1 MAYFVL
7 SPNGE
12 ETLNKLLSADSD
24 HLRGGPS
31 HVILLLVQKNQVNR
45 INSF

>member
-1 MAYFVL
+1 MTYFVL

-12 ETLNKLLSADSD
+12 ESLSKLLSPDPDRDPD

-31 HVILLLVQKNQVNR
+31 HV
-45 INSF
+45 